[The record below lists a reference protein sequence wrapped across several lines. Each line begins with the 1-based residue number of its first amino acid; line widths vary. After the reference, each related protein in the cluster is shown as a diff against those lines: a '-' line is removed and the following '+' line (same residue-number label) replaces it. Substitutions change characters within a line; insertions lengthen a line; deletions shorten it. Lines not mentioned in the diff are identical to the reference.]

1 MISKEDYYEH
11 VLENRRLVADP
22 AITRCT
28 CPNTLCDWHG
38 RCKECVALH
47 RDNGNHVPFCLQPI
61 LRDKILSLV
70 ETVEMTAE
78 NKSGRLLEYRKYVKA
93 RDREA
98 AAASAASATGQTLQE
113 QDCCQGA
120 RSHAPDAREPGPA
133 QGARLS
139 GDPGLCTQPA
149 AVSIPYPHPCPHPCR
164 IRPA

>member
-1 MISKEDYYEH
+1 MISREDYYEH
-11 VLENRRLVADP
+11 VLENRRLVALP

-61 LRDKILSLV
+61 PGDKILSLL

-78 NKSGRLLEYRKYVKA
+78 NKPGRPLEYRKYVKA

-98 AAASAASATGQTLQE
+98 AAAASATGQPPQE
-113 QDCCQGA
+113 EDCCQGA
-120 RSHAPDAREPGPA
+120 RSHAPDVREPGPA
-133 QGARLS
+133 QGARLW
-139 GDPGLCTQPA
+139 GDPGLCAQLA
-149 AVSIPYPHPCPHPCR
+149 AVSIPCPHPCR